1 MRMNILTDPFVQNA
15 FMQRALIAGI
25 LVAIAT
31 GVVGTLMVLR
41 GMAFLGDALAHG
53 VLPGIAAA
61 LLLGIPSFVGALVG
75 AAVMIGG
82 VAAVQRRTRLSSD
95 VAIGLLFVGML
106 ALGVVIVSASSEFA
120 GSLTDILFGE
130 VLGVNWWSILWQ
142 AIVAVV
148 VVALA
153 WGLRR
158 PFLLMAMDPDQ
169 ARVAGYP
176 VRLLEAVLLGM
187 IAITVVVSFRVVG
200 TLLVFGM
207 LLAPAGTAALLVRRV
222 GAMMIL
228 SAVIGSVSVY
238 GGLMLS
244 WYCDLAAGASVV
256 LVAVGIFFI
265 ALVVQSFLPSRR
277 PHPEHA

>member
-1 MRMNILTDPFVQNA
+1 VDVLWDPFVQSA
-15 FMQRALIAGI
+15 FMQRALVAGI

-61 LLLGIPSFVGALVG
+61 LLIGIPSFIGALVG

-82 VAAVQRRTRLSSD
+82 VTAVTRRTRLSGD

-106 ALGVVIVSASSEFA
+106 ALGVVIVSRSAEFA

-130 VLGVNWWSILWQ
+130 VLGVSWTAIMWQ
-142 AIVAVV
+142 GIVAGVV
-148 VVALA
+148 VGLA
-153 WGLRR
+153 WLLRR

-169 ARVAGYP
+169 ARVAGYR
-176 VRLLEAVLLGM
+176 VGLLEAVLLGM
-187 IAITVVVSFRVVG
+187 IAVTVVASFTVVG

-207 LLAPAGTAALLVRRV
+207 LLAPAGTAALVTRRLGPMMAVSATV
-222 GAMMIL
+222 GII
-228 SAVIGSVSVY
+228 SAY
-238 GGLMLS
+238 AGLLLS
-244 WYCDLAAGASVV
+244 WYADLAAGASIV
-256 LVAVGIFFI
+256 LVAITIFF
-265 ALVVQSFLPSRR
+265 VVLIVQGAIPSRR

>member
-1 MRMNILTDPFVQNA
+1 MGVLTDPFVQNA
-15 FMQRALIAGI
+15 FMQRALLAGI

-61 LLLGIPSFVGALVG
+61 LLIGIPSFVGALVG

-106 ALGVVIVSASSEFA
+106 SLGVVIVSRSSEFA
-120 GSLTDILFGE
+120 GSLTEILFGE
-130 VLGVNWWSILWQ
+130 VLGVSWTSILWQ

-148 VVALA
+148 VVGLA
-153 WGLRR
+153 WTLRR

-187 IAITVVVSFRVVG
+187 IALTVVVSFRVVG

-207 LLAPAGTAALLVRRV
+207 LLAPAGTAALVVRRV
-222 GAMMIL
+222 GAMMIV

-238 GGLMLS
+238 LGLLLS
-244 WYCDLAAGASVV
+244 WYYDLAAGATVV
-256 LVAVGIFFI
+256 LVAVGIFFV
-265 ALVVQSFLPSRR
+265 ALVVQGFMPSRR

>member
-1 MRMNILTDPFVQNA
+1 VDVLWDPFVQSA
-15 FMQRALIAGI
+15 FMQRALLAAV

-61 LLLGIPSFVGALVG
+61 LLIGIPSFIGALVG

-82 VAAVQRRTRLSSD
+82 VSVVSRRTRLSKD

-106 ALGVVIVSASSEFA
+106 ALGVVLVSQSSEFA

-130 VLGVNWWSILWQ
+130 VLGVSWTAIMWQ
-142 AIVAVV
+142 AIVAAVV
-148 VVALA
+148 VVLA
-153 WGLRR
+153 WLLRR

-176 VRLLEAVLLGM
+176 VRVLEGVLLGM
-187 IAITVVVSFRVVG
+187 IAVTVVASFTVVG
-200 TLLVFGM
+200 TLLVFRM
-207 LLAPAGTAALLVRRV
+207 LLAPAGTAALLTRRL
-222 GAMMIL
+222 GPMMAL
-228 SAVIGSVSVY
+228 SAVVGAISAYV
-238 GGLMLS
+238 GLLLS
-244 WYCDLAAGASVV
+244 WYYDLAAGAMIV
-256 LVAVGIFFI
+256 LVAITIFF
-265 ALVVQSFLPSRR
+265 AVLVVQSMLPARR

>member
-1 MRMNILTDPFVQNA
+1 MDVLWDPFVQSA
-15 FMQRALIAGI
+15 FMQRALLAAV

-61 LLLGIPSFVGALVG
+61 LLIGIPSFIGALVG

-82 VAAVQRRTRLSSD
+82 VSVVSRRTRLSKD
-95 VAIGLLFVGML
+95 VAIGLLFIGML
-106 ALGVVIVSASSEFA
+106 ALGVVLVSQSSEFA

-130 VLGVNWWSILWQ
+130 VLGVSWTAIMWQ
-142 AIVAVV
+142 AIVAAVV
-148 VVALA
+148 VVLA
-153 WGLRR
+153 WLLRR

-176 VRLLEAVLLGM
+176 VRVLEAVLLGM
-187 IAITVVVSFRVVG
+187 IAVTVVASFTVVG

-207 LLAPAGTAALLVRRV
+207 LLAPAGTAALLTRRL
-222 GAMMIL
+222 GPMMAL
-228 SAVIGSVSVY
+228 SAVVGAISAYV
-238 GGLMLS
+238 GLLLS
-244 WYCDLAAGASVV
+244 WYYDLAAGAMIV
-256 LVAVGIFFI
+256 LVAITIFF
-265 ALVVQSFLPSRR
+265 AVLVVQSMLPARR

>member
-1 MRMNILTDPFVQNA
+1 MDVLWDPFVQSA
-15 FMQRALIAGI
+15 FMQRALLAAV

-61 LLLGIPSFVGALVG
+61 LLIGIPSFIGALVG
-75 AAVMIGG
+75 AGVMIGG
-82 VAAVQRRTRLSSD
+82 VAAVSRRTRLSQD

-106 ALGVVIVSASSEFA
+106 ALGVVLVSRSSEFA

-130 VLGVNWWSILWQ
+130 VLGVSWTAIVWQ
-142 AIVAVV
+142 AVVAAVV
-148 VVALA
+148 VVLA
-153 WGLRR
+153 WLLRR

-169 ARVAGYP
+169 ARVAGYR

-187 IAITVVVSFRVVG
+187 IAVTVVASFTVVG

-207 LLAPAGTAALLVRRV
+207 LLAPAGTAALLTRRL
-222 GAMMIL
+222 GPMMAL
-228 SAVIGSVSVY
+228 SAVIGALSAY
-238 GGLMLS
+238 AGLLLS
-244 WYCDLAAGASVV
+244 WYYDLAAGAMIVLVAIAIFFVV
-256 LVAVGIFFI
+256 LVVQP
-265 ALVVQSFLPSRR
+265 LVPSRR

>member
-1 MRMNILTDPFVQNA
+1 MDVLWDPFVQSA
-15 FMQRALIAGI
+15 FMQRALLAAV

-61 LLLGIPSFVGALVG
+61 LLIGIPSFIGALVG

-82 VAAVQRRTRLSSD
+82 VSVVSRRTRLSKD

-106 ALGVVIVSASSEFA
+106 ALGVVLVSQSSEFA

-130 VLGVNWWSILWQ
+130 VLGVSWTAIMWQ
-142 AIVAVV
+142 AIVAAVV
-148 VVALA
+148 VVLA
-153 WGLRR
+153 WLLRR

-176 VRLLEAVLLGM
+176 VRVLEAVLLGM
-187 IAITVVVSFRVVG
+187 IAVTVVASFTVVG

-207 LLAPAGTAALLVRRV
+207 LLAPAGTAALLTRRL
-222 GAMMIL
+222 GPMMAL
-228 SAVIGSVSVY
+228 SAVVGVISAYV
-238 GGLMLS
+238 GLLLS
-244 WYCDLAAGASVV
+244 WYYDLAAGAMIV
-256 LVAVGIFFI
+256 LVAITIFF
-265 ALVVQSFLPSRR
+265 AVLVVQSMLPARR

>member
-1 MRMNILTDPFVQNA
+1 MDVLWDPFVQSA
-15 FMQRALIAGI
+15 FMQRALVAGI

-61 LLLGIPSFVGALVG
+61 LLIGIPSFIGALVG

-82 VAAVQRRTRLSSD
+82 VTAVTRRTRLSGD

-106 ALGVVIVSASSEFA
+106 ALGVVIVSRSAEFA

-130 VLGVNWWSILWQ
+130 VLGVSWTAIMWQ
-142 AIVAVV
+142 AVVAGAVV
-148 VVALA
+148 GLA
-153 WGLRR
+153 WLLRR

-169 ARVAGYP
+169 ARVAGYR
-176 VRLLEAVLLGM
+176 VGLLEAVLLGM
-187 IAITVVVSFRVVG
+187 IAVTVVASFTVVG

-207 LLAPAGTAALLVRRV
+207 LLAPAGTAALLTRRLGPMMAVSATV
-222 GAMMIL
+222 GIV
-228 SAVIGSVSVY
+228 SAY
-238 GGLMLS
+238 AGLLLS
-244 WYCDLAAGASVV
+244 WYLDLAAGASIV
-256 LVAVGIFFI
+256 LVAIAIFFAVLI
-265 ALVVQSFLPSRR
+265 IQGAVPSRR

>member
-1 MRMNILTDPFVQNA
+1 MNILTDPFVQNA

-244 WYCDLAAGASVV
+244 WYFDLAAGASVV

>member
-1 MRMNILTDPFVQNA
+1 VDVLWDPFVQSA
-15 FMQRALIAGI
+15 FMQRALIAAV

-31 GVVGTLMVLR
+31 GVVGTLTVLR

-61 LLLGIPSFVGALVG
+61 LLIGIPSFIGALAG
-75 AAVMIGG
+75 AAVMMGG
-82 VAAVQRRTRLSSD
+82 VSMVSRRTRLSQD

-106 ALGVVIVSASSEFA
+106 ALGVVLVSRSSEFA

-130 VLGVNWWSILWQ
+130 VLGVSWTAIFWQ
-142 AIVAVV
+142 AVVAVV
-148 VVALA
+148 VVVLA
-153 WGLRR
+153 WVLRR

-187 IAITVVVSFRVVG
+187 IAVTVVASFTVVG

-207 LLAPAGTAALLVRRV
+207 LLAPAGTAALLTRRL
-222 GAMMIL
+222 GPMMAL
-228 SAVIGSVSVY
+228 SAAIGALSAYV
-238 GGLMLS
+238 GLLLS
-244 WYCDLAAGASVV
+244 WYFDLAAGATMV
-256 LVAVGIFFI
+256 LVAVAIFFVVM
-265 ALVVQSFLPSRR
+265 LVQPLVPSRR
-277 PHPEHA
+277 THPEHA

>member
-1 MRMNILTDPFVQNA
+1 VDVLWDPFVQSA
-15 FMQRALIAGI
+15 FMQRALLAAV

-61 LLLGIPSFVGALVG
+61 LLIGIPSFIGALVG

-82 VAAVQRRTRLSSD
+82 VSVVSRRTRLSKD

-106 ALGVVIVSASSEFA
+106 ALGVVLVSRSSEFA

-130 VLGVNWWSILWQ
+130 VLGVSWTAIMWQ
-142 AIVAVV
+142 AIVAAVV
-148 VVALA
+148 VVLA
-153 WGLRR
+153 WLLRR

-176 VRLLEAVLLGM
+176 VRLLEGVLLGM
-187 IAITVVVSFRVVG
+187 IAVTVVASFTVVG

-207 LLAPAGTAALLVRRV
+207 LLAPAGTAALLTRRL
-222 GAMMIL
+222 GPMMAL
-228 SAVIGSVSVY
+228 SALIGSISAY
-238 GGLMLS
+238 AGLLLS
-244 WYCDLAAGASVV
+244 WYYDLAAGAMIVLVAITIFFVV
-256 LVAVGIFFI
+256 LV
-265 ALVVQSFLPSRR
+265 VQPMLPARR

>member
-1 MRMNILTDPFVQNA
+1 MNVLTDPFVQNA
-15 FMQRALIAGI
+15 FMQRALLAGI

-61 LLLGIPSFVGALVG
+61 LLIGIPSFVGALAG

-106 ALGVVIVSASSEFA
+106 ALGVVIVSRSSEFA
-120 GSLTDILFGE
+120 GSLTEILFGE
-130 VLGVNWWSILWQ
+130 VLGVSWTSILWQ

-148 VVALA
+148 VVCLA
-153 WGLRR
+153 WTLRR

-187 IAITVVVSFRVVG
+187 IALTVVVSFRVVG

-222 GAMMIL
+222 GAMMIV

-238 GGLMLS
+238 VGLLLS
-244 WYCDLAAGASVV
+244 WYFDLAAGATVV

-265 ALVVQSFLPSRR
+265 ALVVQGFLPSRR
-277 PHPEHA
+277 LHPEHA

>member
-1 MRMNILTDPFVQNA
+1 MDVLTDPFVQNA
-15 FMQRALIAGI
+15 FMQRALLAGVLI
-25 LVAIAT
+25 AIAT
-31 GVVGTLMVLR
+31 AVVGTLMVLR

-61 LLLGIPSFVGALVG
+61 LLIGIPSFIGALAG

-106 ALGVVIVSASSEFA
+106 ALGVVIVSRSSEFA
-120 GSLTDILFGE
+120 GSLTEILFGE
-130 VLGVNWWSILWQ
+130 VLGVDWWSILWQ
-142 AIVAVV
+142 AIVAVAV
-148 VVALA
+148 VLLA

-176 VRLLEAVLLGM
+176 VRLLQVVLLGM
-187 IAITVVVSFRVVG
+187 IAVTVVVSFRVVG

-207 LLAPAGTAALLVRRV
+207 LLAPAGTAALFARRL
-222 GAMMIL
+222 GAMMLL
-228 SAVIGSVSVY
+228 STLIGAVSVY
-238 GGLMLS
+238 VGLLLS
-244 WYCDLAAGASVV
+244 WYYDLAAGASVV
-256 LVAVGIFFI
+256 LVAVGIFFL
-265 ALVVQSFLPSRR
+265 ALVAQAFIPSRR
-277 PHPEHA
+277 LHPEHA

>member
-1 MRMNILTDPFVQNA
+1 MDVLWDPFVQSA
-15 FMQRALIAGI
+15 FMQRALLAAV

-31 GVVGTLMVLR
+31 GVVGTLTVLR

-61 LLLGIPSFVGALVG
+61 LLIGIPSFIGALAG
-75 AAVMIGG
+75 AAVMMGG
-82 VAAVQRRTRLSSD
+82 VSMVSRRTRLSQD

-106 ALGVVIVSASSEFA
+106 ALGVVLVSRSSEFA

-130 VLGVNWWSILWQ
+130 VLGVSWTAILWQ
-142 AIVAVV
+142 AIVAMVV
-148 VVALA
+148 VVLA
-153 WGLRR
+153 WVLRR

-176 VRLLEAVLLGM
+176 VRLLEVVLLGM
-187 IAITVVVSFRVVG
+187 IAVTVVASFTVVG

-207 LLAPAGTAALLVRRV
+207 LLAPAGAAALLTRRL
-222 GAMMIL
+222 GPMMAL
-228 SAVIGSVSVY
+228 SAAIGCLSAYV
-238 GGLMLS
+238 GLLLS
-244 WYCDLAAGASVV
+244 WYFDLAAGATMV
-256 LVAVGIFFI
+256 LVAVAIFFVVM
-265 ALVVQSFLPSRR
+265 LVQPLVPSRR

>member
-1 MRMNILTDPFVQNA
+1 MDVLWDPFVQSA
-15 FMQRALIAGI
+15 FMQRALLAAV

-61 LLLGIPSFVGALVG
+61 LLIGIPSFIGALVG

-82 VAAVQRRTRLSSD
+82 VSVVSRRTRLSKD
-95 VAIGLLFVGML
+95 VAIGLLFIGML
-106 ALGVVIVSASSEFA
+106 ALGVVLVSQSSEFA

-130 VLGVNWWSILWQ
+130 VLGVSWTAIMWQ
-142 AIVAVV
+142 AIVAAVV
-148 VVALA
+148 VVLA
-153 WGLRR
+153 WLLRR

-176 VRLLEAVLLGM
+176 VRVLEAVLLGM
-187 IAITVVVSFRVVG
+187 IAVTVVASFTVVG

-207 LLAPAGTAALLVRRV
+207 LLAPAGTAALLTRRL
-222 GAMMIL
+222 GPMMAL
-228 SAVIGSVSVY
+228 SAVVGAISAYV
-238 GGLMLS
+238 GLLLS
-244 WYCDLAAGASVV
+244 WYYDLAAGAMIVLVAITIFFVV
-256 LVAVGIFFI
+256 LV
-265 ALVVQSFLPSRR
+265 VQPMLPARR

>member
-1 MRMNILTDPFVQNA
+1 VDVLWDPFVQSA
-15 FMQRALIAGI
+15 FMQRALLAAV

-61 LLLGIPSFVGALVG
+61 LLIGIPSFIGALVG

-82 VAAVQRRTRLSSD
+82 VSVVSRRTRLSKD

-106 ALGVVIVSASSEFA
+106 ALGVVLVSQSSEFA

-130 VLGVNWWSILWQ
+130 VLGVSWTAIMWQ
-142 AIVAVV
+142 AIVAAVV
-148 VVALA
+148 VVLA
-153 WGLRR
+153 WLLRR

-176 VRLLEAVLLGM
+176 VRVLEAVLLGM
-187 IAITVVVSFRVVG
+187 IAVTVVASFTVVG

-207 LLAPAGTAALLVRRV
+207 LLAPAGTAALLTRRL
-222 GAMMIL
+222 GPMMAL
-228 SAVIGSVSVY
+228 SAVVGAISAYV
-238 GGLMLS
+238 GLLLS
-244 WYCDLAAGASVV
+244 WYYDLAAGAMIV
-256 LVAVGIFFI
+256 LVAITIFF
-265 ALVVQSFLPSRR
+265 AVLVVQSMLPARR

>member
-1 MRMNILTDPFVQNA
+1 MDVLWDPFVQSA
-15 FMQRALIAGI
+15 FMQRALLAAV

-61 LLLGIPSFVGALVG
+61 LLIGIPSFIGALVG

-82 VAAVQRRTRLSSD
+82 VSVVSRRTRLSKD

-106 ALGVVIVSASSEFA
+106 ALGVVLVSRSSEFA

-130 VLGVNWWSILWQ
+130 VLGVSWTAIMWQ
-142 AIVAVV
+142 AIVAAVV
-148 VVALA
+148 VVLA
-153 WGLRR
+153 WLLRR

-176 VRLLEAVLLGM
+176 VRLLEGVLLGM
-187 IAITVVVSFRVVG
+187 IAVTVVASFTVVG

-207 LLAPAGTAALLVRRV
+207 LLAPAGTAALLTRRL
-222 GAMMIL
+222 GPMMAL
-228 SAVIGSVSVY
+228 SALIGSISAYV
-238 GGLMLS
+238 GLLLS
-244 WYCDLAAGASVV
+244 WYYDLAAGAMIVLVAITIFFVV
-256 LVAVGIFFI
+256 LV
-265 ALVVQSFLPSRR
+265 VQPMLPARR

>member
-1 MRMNILTDPFVQNA
+1 VNLLTDPFVQNA
-15 FMQRALIAGI
+15 FMQRALLAGI

-61 LLLGIPSFVGALVG
+61 LLIGIPSFIGALVG
-75 AAVMIGG
+75 AGVMIGG

-106 ALGVVIVSASSEFA
+106 ALGVVIVSRSSEFA

-148 VVALA
+148 VVLLA

-222 GAMMIL
+222 GAMMIVSVL
-228 SAVIGSVSVY
+228 IGVASVY

-244 WYCDLAAGASVV
+244 WYYDLAAGASVV
-256 LVAVGIFFI
+256 IVAVGIFFV

>member
-1 MRMNILTDPFVQNA
+1 VLWDPFVQSA
-15 FMQRALIAGI
+15 FMQRALLAAV

-61 LLLGIPSFVGALVG
+61 LLIGIPSFIGALVG

-82 VAAVQRRTRLSSD
+82 VSVVSRRTRLSKD
-95 VAIGLLFVGML
+95 VAIGLLFIGML
-106 ALGVVIVSASSEFA
+106 ALGVVLVSQSSEFA

-130 VLGVNWWSILWQ
+130 VLGVSWTAIMWQ
-142 AIVAVV
+142 AIVAAVV
-148 VVALA
+148 VVLA
-153 WGLRR
+153 WLLRR

-176 VRLLEAVLLGM
+176 VRVLEAVLLGM
-187 IAITVVVSFRVVG
+187 IAVTVVASFTVVG

-207 LLAPAGTAALLVRRV
+207 LLAPAGTAALLTRRL
-222 GAMMIL
+222 GPMMAL
-228 SAVIGSVSVY
+228 SAVVGAISAYV
-238 GGLMLS
+238 GLLLS
-244 WYCDLAAGASVV
+244 WYYDLAAGAMIV
-256 LVAVGIFFI
+256 LVAITIFF
-265 ALVVQSFLPSRR
+265 AVLVVQSMLPARR

>member
-1 MRMNILTDPFVQNA
+1 MGVLTDPFVQNA
-15 FMQRALIAGI
+15 FMQRALLAGI

-61 LLLGIPSFVGALVG
+61 LLIGIPSFVGALVG

-106 ALGVVIVSASSEFA
+106 ALGVVIVSRSSEFA
-120 GSLTDILFGE
+120 GSLTEILFGE
-130 VLGVNWWSILWQ
+130 VLGVSWTSILWQ

-148 VVALA
+148 VVCLA
-153 WGLRR
+153 WTLRR
-158 PFLLMAMDPDQ
+158 PFLLMAMDSDQ

-187 IAITVVVSFRVVG
+187 IALTVVVSFRVVG

-207 LLAPAGTAALLVRRV
+207 LLAPAGTAALVVRRV
-222 GAMMIL
+222 GAMMIV

-238 GGLMLS
+238 LGLLLS
-244 WYCDLAAGASVV
+244 WYYDLAAGATVV
-256 LVAVGIFFI
+256 LVAVGIFFV
-265 ALVVQSFLPSRR
+265 ALVVQGFMPSRR

>member
-1 MRMNILTDPFVQNA
+1 VDVLWDPFVQSA
-15 FMQRALIAGI
+15 FMQRALLAAV

-61 LLLGIPSFVGALVG
+61 LLIGIPSFIGALVG

-82 VAAVQRRTRLSSD
+82 VSVVSRRTRLSKD
-95 VAIGLLFVGML
+95 VAIGLLFIGML
-106 ALGVVIVSASSEFA
+106 ALGVVLVSQSSEFA

-130 VLGVNWWSILWQ
+130 VLGVSWTAIMWQ
-142 AIVAVV
+142 AIVAAVV
-148 VVALA
+148 VVLA
-153 WGLRR
+153 WLLRR

-176 VRLLEAVLLGM
+176 VRVLEAVLLGM
-187 IAITVVVSFRVVG
+187 IAVTVVASFTVVG

-207 LLAPAGTAALLVRRV
+207 LLAPAGTAALLTRRL
-222 GAMMIL
+222 GPMMAL
-228 SAVIGSVSVY
+228 SAVVGAISAYV
-238 GGLMLS
+238 GLLLS
-244 WYCDLAAGASVV
+244 WYYDLAAGAMIVLVAITIFFVV
-256 LVAVGIFFI
+256 LV
-265 ALVVQSFLPSRR
+265 VQPMLPARR

>member
-1 MRMNILTDPFVQNA
+1 VDVLWDPFVQSA
-15 FMQRALIAGI
+15 FMQRALLAAV

-31 GVVGTLMVLR
+31 GVVGTLTVLR

-61 LLLGIPSFVGALVG
+61 LLIGIPSFIGALAG
-75 AAVMIGG
+75 AAVMMGG
-82 VAAVQRRTRLSSD
+82 VSMVSRRTRLSQD

-106 ALGVVIVSASSEFA
+106 ALGVVLVSRSSEFA

-130 VLGVNWWSILWQ
+130 VLGVSWTAIFWQ
-142 AIVAVV
+142 AVVAVV
-148 VVALA
+148 VVVLA
-153 WGLRR
+153 WVLRR

-187 IAITVVVSFRVVG
+187 IAVTVVASFTVVG

-207 LLAPAGTAALLVRRV
+207 LLAPAGTAALLTRRL
-222 GAMMIL
+222 GPMMAL
-228 SAVIGSVSVY
+228 SAAIGALSAYV
-238 GGLMLS
+238 GLLLS
-244 WYCDLAAGASVV
+244 WYFDLAAGATMV
-256 LVAVGIFFI
+256 LVAVAIFFVVM
-265 ALVVQSFLPSRR
+265 LVQPLVPSRR
-277 PHPEHA
+277 THPEHA

>member
-1 MRMNILTDPFVQNA
+1 VDVLWDPFVQSA
-15 FMQRALIAGI
+15 FMQRALLAAV

-61 LLLGIPSFVGALVG
+61 LLIGIPSFIGALVG

-82 VAAVQRRTRLSSD
+82 VSVVSRRTRLSKD
-95 VAIGLLFVGML
+95 VAIGLLFIGML
-106 ALGVVIVSASSEFA
+106 ALGVVLVSQSSEFA

-130 VLGVNWWSILWQ
+130 VLGVSWTAIMWQ
-142 AIVAVV
+142 AIVAAVV
-148 VVALA
+148 VVLA
-153 WGLRR
+153 WLLRR

-176 VRLLEAVLLGM
+176 VRVLEAVLLGM
-187 IAITVVVSFRVVG
+187 IAVTVVASFTVVG

-207 LLAPAGTAALLVRRV
+207 LLAPAGTAALLTRRL
-222 GAMMIL
+222 GPMMAL
-228 SAVIGSVSVY
+228 SAVVGAISAYV
-238 GGLMLS
+238 GLLLS
-244 WYCDLAAGASVV
+244 WYYDLAAGAMIV
-256 LVAVGIFFI
+256 LVAITIFF
-265 ALVVQSFLPSRR
+265 AVLVVQSMLPARR
-277 PHPEHA
+277 LHPEHA

>member
-1 MRMNILTDPFVQNA
+1 VDVLWDPFVQSA
-15 FMQRALIAGI
+15 FMQRALVAGI

-61 LLLGIPSFVGALVG
+61 LLIGIPSFIGALAG

-82 VAAVQRRTRLSSD
+82 VMAFTRRTRLSGD

-106 ALGVVIVSASSEFA
+106 ALGVVIVSRSAEFA

-130 VLGVNWWSILWQ
+130 VLGVSWTAIMWQ
-142 AIVAVV
+142 GVVAGVV
-148 VVALA
+148 VGLA
-153 WGLRR
+153 WLLRR

-169 ARVAGYP
+169 ARVAGYR
-176 VRLLEAVLLGM
+176 VGLLEAVLLGM
-187 IAITVVVSFRVVG
+187 IAVTVVASFTVVG

-207 LLAPAGTAALLVRRV
+207 LLAPAGTAALLTRRL
-222 GAMMIL
+222 GPMMAV
-228 SAVIGSVSVY
+228 SAAIGIISAY
-238 GGLMLS
+238 AGLLLS
-244 WYCDLAAGASVV
+244 WYLDLAAGASIV
-256 LVAVGIFFI
+256 LVAIAIFF
-265 ALVVQSFLPSRR
+265 VVLIVQGAVPSRR

>member
-1 MRMNILTDPFVQNA
+1 MDVFTDPFVQNA
-15 FMQRALIAGI
+15 FMQRALLAGVLI
-25 LVAIAT
+25 AIAT
-31 GVVGTLMVLR
+31 AVVGTLMVLR

-61 LLLGIPSFVGALVG
+61 LLIGIPSFIGALAG

-106 ALGVVIVSASSEFA
+106 ALGVVIVSRSSEFA

-130 VLGVNWWSILWQ
+130 VLGVDWWSILWQ
-142 AIVAVV
+142 AIAAAAVV
-148 VVALA
+148 LLA

-176 VRLLEAVLLGM
+176 VRLLQVVLLGM
-187 IAITVVVSFRVVG
+187 IAVTVVVSFRVVG

-207 LLAPAGTAALLVRRV
+207 LLAPAGTAALFARRL
-222 GAMMIL
+222 GAMMLL
-228 SAVIGSVSVY
+228 STLIGAVSVY
-238 GGLMLS
+238 VGLLLS
-244 WYCDLAAGASVV
+244 WYYDLAAGASVV
-256 LVAVGIFFI
+256 LVAVGIFFL
-265 ALVVQSFLPSRR
+265 ALVAQAFIPSRR
-277 PHPEHA
+277 LHPEHA

>member
-1 MRMNILTDPFVQNA
+1 MNVLTDPFVQNA
-15 FMQRALIAGI
+15 FMQRALLAGI

-61 LLLGIPSFVGALVG
+61 LLIGIPSFVGALAG

-106 ALGVVIVSASSEFA
+106 ALGVVIVSRSSEFA
-120 GSLTDILFGE
+120 GSLTEILFGE
-130 VLGVNWWSILWQ
+130 VLGVSWTSILWQ

-148 VVALA
+148 VVCLA
-153 WGLRR
+153 WTLRR

-187 IAITVVVSFRVVG
+187 IALTVVVSFRVVG

-222 GAMMIL
+222 GAMMIV

-238 GGLMLS
+238 VGLLLS
-244 WYCDLAAGASVV
+244 WYYDLAAGATVV

-265 ALVVQSFLPSRR
+265 ALVVQGFLPSRR
-277 PHPEHA
+277 LHPEHA